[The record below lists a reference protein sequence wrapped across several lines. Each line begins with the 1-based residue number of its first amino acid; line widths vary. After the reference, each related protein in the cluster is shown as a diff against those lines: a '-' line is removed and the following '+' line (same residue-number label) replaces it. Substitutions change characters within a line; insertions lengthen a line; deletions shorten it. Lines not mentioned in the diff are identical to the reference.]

1 MKCWPHGVAV
11 VINNEVFRKQRDR
24 EGTQVD
30 EKNLVQ
36 VLRRLG
42 YMVEVHRDCNA
53 QKIVDILEEN
63 RQRDHYSYDSFICC
77 ILSHGKLGHIY
88 GSDSVAIP
96 LDEVTAMLNGDNC
109 KSLAKKPKM
118 FFLQGIYAEVVSE
131 LCVR

>member
-11 VINNEVFRKQRDR
+11 VINNEVFIDKQKRGR

-42 YMVEVHRDCNA
+42 YVVEVYRDCNA

-63 RQRDHYSYDSFICC
+63 RQRDHWSYDSFICC

-96 LDEVTAMLNGDNC
+96 LDEVTARLNGDNC

-118 FFLQGIYAEVVSE
+118 FFMQGMPP
-131 LCVR
+131 CVR